1 MTININP
8 EENVSDD
15 YQGNIPE
22 KIDFPITYVL
32 KVVTSFIKT
41 KEQHQKEIE
50 DVFLRQKVPFDF
62 LIAKKSSKETY
73 ISFSIR
79 VTLINKL
86 QMDHLYQDLGKLP
99 GVKLAL

>member
-1 MTININP
+1 MTKKTNP
-8 EENVSDD
+8 DENNSSEN
-15 YQGNIPE
+15 QKNGSK
-22 KIDFPITYVL
+22 KIEFPITYVL
-32 KVVTSFIKT
+32 KVITNFIKT

-50 DVFLRQKVPFDF
+50 DIFHRQKVPFDF

-86 QMDHLYQDLGKLP
+86 QMDHLYQELGKLP

>member
-1 MTININP
+1 MTKIINP
-8 EENVSDD
+8 EENNTNENQENGSK
-15 YQGNIPE
+15 
-22 KIDFPITYVL
+22 KIEFPITYVL
-32 KVVTSFIKT
+32 KVITNFIKT

-50 DVFLRQKVPFDF
+50 DIFLRQKVPFDF